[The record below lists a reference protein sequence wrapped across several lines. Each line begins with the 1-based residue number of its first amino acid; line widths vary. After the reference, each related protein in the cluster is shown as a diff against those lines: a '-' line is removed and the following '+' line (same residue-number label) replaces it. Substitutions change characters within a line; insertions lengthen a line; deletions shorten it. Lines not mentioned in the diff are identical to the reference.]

1 MLLQHYICFC
11 VYFSA
16 EITLTILRILKN
28 FEMLEDDSMTLRN
41 LKRDDAERF
50 HANFWLFSTPRFLGV
65 LSGFLI
71 GIQTPVLLQILC

>member
-41 LKRDDAERF
+41 LKRDDAERS
-50 HANFWLFSTPRFLGV
+50 HVNFWLSSTPRFLGV